1 MNKAAIAK
9 HEIYNNLPDFSEQEL
24 SYLATFI
31 EFMRYQKKIEQKK
44 IIRLEGSLKGYDI
57 DLSVLK
63 EFKKQT
69 WQHVDQEF
77 CNGQFCN

>member
-24 SYLATFI
+24 SYLANFI
-31 EFMRYQKKIEQKK
+31 DFMRHKKKIGQKK

-63 EFKKQT
+63 EFKEQT
-69 WQHVDQEF
+69 WQHVDQEI
-77 CNGQFCN
+77 CNG

>member
-1 MNKAAIAK
+1 MNKVAIAK

-24 SYLATFI
+24 SYLTNFI
-31 EFMRYQKKIEQKK
+31 DFMRHQKRIEQKK

-57 DLSVLK
+57 DLAVLK

-77 CNGQFCN
+77 CNG